1 MPRETGQGSTLEGYH
16 EILGG
21 IAHIYQVK
29 QSGNVWQFRMWLNN
43 EKNTTAN
50 Y

>member
-1 MPRETGQGSTLEGYH
+1 MLRETGQGTTLSGHH

-21 IAHIYQVK
+21 LAHIYQVK